1 MSEFEATT
9 GDRAFA
15 LLQQC
20 LPTRAFSALMYRVAE
35 WRNPRFKRALISWF
49 MRSYRIDLG
58 EAEFE
63 RAESYDSFNEF
74 FTRALK
80 SDARPQPQDPL
91 LLSSPVDGTM
101 SQFGKIRD
109 GALIQA
115 KGRDYTV
122 AELLA
127 DDELAARF
135 WDGSFC
141 TIYLAPHNYH
151 RVHMPFGGRLTR
163 WSYIPG
169 RLFSVNP
176 STARALPKLF
186 ARNERMVAC
195 FQTDFGPMAVVMGG
209 AMIVGGIETVWG
221 GRITP
226 PHRRDPEPLVYQP
239 MQPLDLAR
247 GEELGRFHLG
257 STVIL
262 LAPAGALRWLPQ
274 LAAGTGLRLGEPL
287 AATPPKNNVVA

>member
-1 MSEFEATT
+1 MSEFESSI
-9 GDRAFA
+9 GDRLFA
-15 LLQQC
+15 LLQRS
-20 LPTRAFSALMYRVAE
+20 LPTRALSSAMYRVAE
-35 WRNPRFKRALISWF
+35 WRNPRFKRALIGWF
-49 MRSYRIDLG
+49 MRSYRIDLS
-58 EAEFE
+58 EAESE
-63 RAESYDSFNEF
+63 NAQSYDNFNAF

-80 SDARPQPQDPL
+80 AGARPQPDDAK
-91 LLSSPVDGTM
+91 LLSSPVDGTL
-101 SQFGKIRD
+101 SQFGAIVE

-115 KGRDYTV
+115 KGRDYTA

-127 DDELAARF
+127 DDDLAARF

-141 TIYLAPHNYH
+141 TIYLAPNNYH
-151 RVHMPFGGRLTR
+151 RVHMPFAGVLRR

-195 FQTDFGPMAVVMGG
+195 FDTEFGPLAVVMVG

-226 PHRRDPEPLVYQP
+226 PHKRQPEPLVYEP
-239 MQPLDLAR
+239 MQPLTLQR
-247 GEELGRFHLG
+247 GDELGRFHLG

-262 LAPAGALRWLPQ
+262 LAPTGALRWLPQ
-274 LAAGTGLRLGEPL
+274 LAAGMGLCLGEAL
-287 AATPPKNNVVA
+287 AAVAAAE

>member
-1 MSEFEATT
+1 MSEFEAST
-9 GDRAFA
+9 GDRLFA
-15 LLQQC
+15 LLQQS
-20 LPTRAFSALMYRVAE
+20 LPTRALSALMYRVAE
-35 WRNPRFKRALISWF
+35 WRNPRFKSALIDWF
-49 MRSYRIDLG
+49 MRRYRIDLS

-63 RAESYDSFNEF
+63 RPQSYDNFNAF

-80 SDARPQPQDPL
+80 AGARPQPDDIK
-91 LLSSPVDGTM
+91 LLSSPVDGTL
-101 SQFGKIRD
+101 SQYGAIVE

-115 KGRDYTV
+115 KGRDYTA

-127 DDELAARF
+127 DDDLAARF

-141 TIYLAPHNYH
+141 TIYLAPNNYH
-151 RVHMPFGGRLTR
+151 RVHMPCAGVLRR

-195 FQTDFGPMAVVMGG
+195 FDTDFGPLALVMVG

-226 PHRRDPEPLVYQP
+226 PHRRQPEPLVYEP
-239 MQPLDLAR
+239 MQPLSLQR
-247 GEELGRFHLG
+247 GDELGRFHLG

-262 LAPAGALRWLPQ
+262 LAPAAALQWLPQ
-274 LAAGTGLRLGEPL
+274 WTAGAGLRLGDAL
-287 AATPPKNNVVA
+287 AAVSAPSSRA